1 MKQAV
6 NTSIN
11 KTDKISLK
19 KEKEFLRVLMDWYQY
34 AGRHELP
41 WRQSHRSAYQV
52 WVSEVMLQQTQVSRV
67 IGYYE
72 KFLMRFPTVESL
84 AAATWEEF
92 LPYYQGLGYY
102 SRGRNM
108 IATAKLVVAEHG
120 DAFPDDYSL
129 LRRLP
134 GVGDYTAN
142 AILAF
147 AYNMPV
153 LAVDTNLV
161 RVLGRYFSGTRDT
174 DKAEIQKLFGEM
186 QNISQKSLSSD
197 HQSLSGRELNAA
209 LMDLGSSHC
218 VRNPKCQS
226 CPLQKHCVYFQ
237 ASGETEIKK
246 TKKVRNT
253 QKVGASMVVLHR
265 GHLDYYSAQSTE
277 YVPFYLPTGVL
288 TRSQIKAHFLDTY
301 GLTVSVRPPSATFA
315 HQGQIWQ
322 QVNVQILAGKP
333 EFTVFPKSAFL
344 QYNKSIT
351 S

>member
-1 MKQAV
+1 MKPPV
-6 NTSIN
+6 NTAVN

-19 KEKEFLRVLMDWYQY
+19 KEKEFLRVLMDWYRY

-41 WRQSHRSAYQV
+41 WRQSDRTAYQV

-72 KFLMRFPTVESL
+72 KFLMRFPSVESL

-120 DAFPDDYSL
+120 GAFPADYSL
-129 LRRLP
+129 LRALP

-142 AILAF
+142 AVLAF
-147 AYNMPV
+147 AYNLPV

-161 RVLGRYFSGTRDT
+161 RVLGRYFYGTRDT

-186 QNISQKSLSSD
+186 QNISQKTPSD
-197 HQSLSGRELNAA
+197 GHQNFSGRELNAA

-226 CPLQKHCVYFQ
+226 CPLQKGCAYFHS
-237 ASGETEIKK
+237 AGTTEIKK
-246 TKKVRNT
+246 AKKVRNIESA
-253 QKVGASMVVLHR
+253 VASTVVLHQNHR
-265 GHLDYYSAQSTE
+265 EYYSSSTE
-277 YVPFYLPTGVL
+277 SYAPFYLPTGVL
-288 TRSQIKAHFLDTY
+288 TRSQIKAHFLDNY
-301 GLTVSVRPPSATFA
+301 SLAVSVRPPSRVFVY
-315 HQGQIWQ
+315 QGKSIQ
-322 QVNVQILAGKP
+322 QVNVQILAG
-333 EFTVFPKSAFL
+333 EHTFATFPKSAFL

-351 S
+351 